1 MSVNREN
8 IEKKKD
14 EFQGGPEPGWQ
25 QMDDDA
31 KRLQKENR
39 PTSGNQNPAPDW
51 DDAVEKSGDLT
62 RPVGTESDSY

>member
-14 EFQGGPEPGWQ
+14 EFKGGPEPGFQ
-25 QMDDDA
+25 KMDSDA
-31 KRLQKENR
+31 QRLAKENR
-39 PTSGNQNPAPDW
+39 PAGGDENPPPDW
-51 DDAVEKSGDLT
+51 DDAVQQSGDLT